1 MGSFFLETGP
11 PSYERFMVGK
21 DGMRIKM
28 VVNSKSGLSRL
39 HLLCDPATLVK
50 ALLIAVGFWMIPAY
64 RTPAQKMEMER
75 LRAEGAVPA
84 ELQALMQLE
93 ERMKDLRRDV

>member
-1 MGSFFLETGP
+1 MGG
-11 PSYERFMVGK
+11 R
-21 DGMRIKM
+21 
-28 VVNSKSGLSRL
+28 
-39 HLLCDPATLVK
+39 A
-50 ALLIAVGFWMIPAY
+50 A
-64 RTPAQKMEMER
+64 AQKMEMER